1 KESYMFAR
9 ARLFASV
16 SALILGVVLLAPAT
30 RALSPQEKDGA
41 DGQAKKDNITITGCL
56 AKGAADGEFTIAG
69 PDGTSYL
76 LTGTKVTLKDHVG
89 HKVTITGKPAKAEEG
104 GSTAGRLEVTNLKM
118 VSTTCS

>member
-1 KESYMFAR
+1 MFVR
-9 ARLFASV
+9 TKLFVSL
-16 SALILGVVLLAPAT
+16 SALFLGVVLLVPPT
-30 RALSPQEKDGA
+30 RALTQDKNA

-69 PDGTSYL
+69 PDGTSYQ

-89 HKVTITGKPAKAEEG
+89 HKVTITGKPAKADEG
-104 GSTAGRLEVTNLKM
+104 GSSAGKLEVTNLKM